1 MIRYITLICCTL
13 MLFCGG
19 CESSETQTKSVT
31 VDTATAPAA
40 TTTATTES
48 ATEVSP
54 SAPASILLQ
63 NPITLQRYEVPSEA
77 LLQWYAVRDLR
88 PALVLYSNDPLLLST
103 QTLKP
108 KELLARL
115 AEQDQKALRANTAN
129 PLITSKMTLDAAL
142 KAGFFSAVYWI
153 MPTPGDIE
161 ELSVEIFRSQM
172 LQSNTLSTEEA
183 HSLTLRNGI
192 FSGTVRGVPFHAVH
206 PQADV
211 KLSGPAVLH
220 FDLSYLSAL
229 YKGEIKTPIFS
240 LVYQTLKHLRDQQIE
255 TVSASFSYSQIIR
268 EVALGSRFLG
278 DVFEQLFAQPQRLD
292 VNMPVA
298 WTQRANALY
307 LPNMMMYDEARKL
320 LLQMADAQPDDA
332 SLHYALYM
340 VSRETNANRSVA
352 LRHLADAVQR
362 DPVYAYEYLSLAPV
376 AREKGFP
383 DEALRVLS
391 LANQANPDN
400 PFISLALARDL
411 IAAGQTDTAV
421 PLVENLLALNW
432 SKDYFPN
439 MPSFLEQLLAEA
451 NN

>member
-1 MIRYITLICCTL
+1 MIRYITLLCITL
-13 MLFCGG
+13 LMFSSG
-19 CESSETQTKSVT
+19 CESSET
-31 VDTATAPAA
+31 AA
-40 TTTATTES
+40 TTETTPPASDATATTEP
-48 ATEVSP
+48 ATDKS
-54 SAPASILLQ
+54 SIAPAVILLQ
-63 NPITLQRYEVPSEA
+63 DPLDLQRYEVPSQA
-77 LLQWYAVRDLR
+77 LLQWYEIRDAR

-103 QTLKP
+103 RSLKP
-108 KELLARL
+108 KVLISELDD
-115 AEQDQKALRANTAN
+115 QDPRALRSDIAD
-129 PLITSKMTLDAAL
+129 PLIMPKMALDAAL

-153 MPTPGDIE
+153 MPTPGNIE

-172 LQSNTLSTEEA
+172 MQNDTLSDEEA
-183 HSLTLRNGI
+183 GSLTLREGI

-206 PQADV
+206 PQADIKV
-211 KLSGPAVLH
+211 SGPAVFH

-229 YKGEIKTPIFS
+229 YKGEIKTPIFP

-255 TVSASFSYSQIIR
+255 TVAASFSYSQIIG

-278 DVFEQLFAQPQRLD
+278 DVFNQLFAQPERLD
-292 VNMPVA
+292 KNMPVL

-307 LPNMMMYDEARKL
+307 LPNMMMFDEARKL

-340 VSRETNANRSVA
+340 VSRETSSNRSVA

-362 DPVYAYEYLSLAPV
+362 DPVYAYEYLSLAPI

-400 PFISLALARDL
+400 PFMTLELARAL
-411 IAAGQTDTAV
+411 ISAGQTDTAV
-421 PLVENLLALNW
+421 PLLEILLTLNW
-432 SKDYFPN
+432 SKNIYPN

-451 NN
+451 RPE

>member
-1 MIRYITLICCTL
+1 MIRYITLLCITL
-13 MLFCGG
+13 LMFSSG
-19 CESSETQTKSVT
+19 CESSET
-31 VDTATAPAA
+31 AA
-40 TTTATTES
+40 TTETTPPASDATATTEP
-48 ATEVSP
+48 ATDKS
-54 SAPASILLQ
+54 SIAPAVILLQ
-63 NPITLQRYEVPSEA
+63 DPLDLQRYEVPSQA
-77 LLQWYAVRDLR
+77 LLQWYEIRDAR

-103 QTLKP
+103 RSLKP
-108 KELLARL
+108 KVLISELDD
-115 AEQDQKALRANTAN
+115 QDPRALRSDIAD
-129 PLITSKMTLDAAL
+129 PLIMPKMALDAAL

-153 MPTPGDIE
+153 MPTPGNIE

-172 LQSNTLSTEEA
+172 MQNDTLSDEEA
-183 HSLTLRNGI
+183 GSLTLREGI

-206 PQADV
+206 PQADIKV
-211 KLSGPAVLH
+211 SGPAVFH

-229 YKGEIKTPIFS
+229 YKGEIKTPIFP

-255 TVSASFSYSQIIR
+255 TVAASFSYSQIIG

-278 DVFEQLFAQPQRLD
+278 DVFNQLFAQPERLD
-292 VNMPVA
+292 KNMPVL

-307 LPNMMMYDEARKL
+307 LPNMMMFDEARKL

-340 VSRETNANRSVA
+340 VSRETSSNRSVA

-383 DEALRVLS
+383 DEALRVLF
-391 LANQANPDN
+391 LASKANPDN
-400 PFISLALARDL
+400 PLMTLALARSL
-411 IAAGQTDTAV
+411 IVAGQTDTAV
-421 PLVENLLALNW
+421 PLLENLLALNW
-432 SKDYFPN
+432 SKDYYPN

-451 NN
+451 RP